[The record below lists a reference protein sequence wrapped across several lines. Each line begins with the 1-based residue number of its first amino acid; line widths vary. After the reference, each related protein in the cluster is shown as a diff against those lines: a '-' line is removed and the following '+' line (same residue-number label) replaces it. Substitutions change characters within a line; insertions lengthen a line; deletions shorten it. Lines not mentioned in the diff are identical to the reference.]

1 MLTTYFRTRIG
12 NPALLKRTLT
22 HIQSAQQFSTTTPDY
37 NKEPLCAEIDLQK
50 VDAFGKQFYWNQSN
64 FNKLDQQAILLSKDD
79 DDKDKDAAPK
89 GFEKFFKKKEQR
101 DSKKDSEDDSEKKD
115 EPEGKFQ
122 ACS

>member
-22 HIQSAQQFSTTTPDY
+22 NIQSAAKFSTTPDY

-64 FNKLDQQAILLSKDD
+64 FNKLDQQAILLSKDND

-122 ACS
+122 ASS